1 VVHSKH
7 FNDIYGHQAG
17 DSCLQAL
24 TRALTWTAR
33 RAGDLV
39 ARYGGEEFVVLLPN
53 SNVPQCLE
61 VSRRIQQEV
70 WSLKL
75 PHAETSP
82 GIVTFSLGV
91 ACLAVSKRLVR
102 DNLVQRADVALYRAK
117 RSGRNCAMLATESET
132 SDEVQ
137 GQGYQSRPAPR
148 YRSVRPPQRP
158 SPTLSITSHSIDL
171 PANPNRIVE
180 PDSISPRSMEE
191 MLLWRMPKL
200 LPASRNLH

>member
-75 PHAETSP
+75 PHA
-82 GIVTFSLGV
+82 
-91 ACLAVSKRLVR
+91 
-102 DNLVQRADVALYRAK
+102 
-117 RSGRNCAMLATESET
+117 
-132 SDEVQ
+132 
-137 GQGYQSRPAPR
+137 
-148 YRSVRPPQRP
+148 
-158 SPTLSITSHSIDL
+158 
-171 PANPNRIVE
+171 
-180 PDSISPRSMEE
+180 
-191 MLLWRMPKL
+191 
-200 LPASRNLH
+200 